1 MLKYRCGVW
10 IRPYTWS
17 LSEALAHPWEW
28 VSSFTRREKLLS
40 SYSYTRTH
48 KHTQCLA
55 SPYLINVVQGSLACS
70 CHVPLLDLDQ
80 QVSHLTL
87 SQAWKKT
94 RVCVQNDNKIYIILD
109 QHVSHFTLSEA
120 WKKPLVCVCV
130 CKIRTKYIL
139 SLISM
144 YCTSRW
150 VRPGKDK
157 RCHNHLVHAF
167 YYKWSSNL
175 KVCVHLVSI
184 EWLASLC
191 VLLDATTF
199 WTQALTNIAN
209 MGKRTQ

>member
-1 MLKYRCGVW
+1 MYRTSRWV
-10 IRPYTWS
+10 RPG
-17 LSEALAHPWEW
+17 
-28 VSSFTRREKLLS
+28 K
-40 SYSYTRTH
+40 
-48 KHTQCLA
+48 
-55 SPYLINVVQGSLACS
+55 N
-70 CHVPLLDLDQ
+70 
-80 QVSHLTL
+80 HLC
-87 SQAWKKT
+87 
-94 RVCVQNDNKIYIILD
+94 VCVCKIIEYILSLISMYRTSRWVRPGKKHVCVCAKYNKIYIILD